1 MAPSPQTLLSHSPQN
16 AGGLNENSDAST
28 PPPSSSAPSAIT
40 FDVIGMDPA
49 TQGSKRH
56 VGNGI
61 MRETNARLPAWR
73 STIANTAL
81 ATNYSLTTAPV
92 SISIVFRFL
101 RPKGHYN
108 KSGLSP
114 KAPLHLTSK
123 QKGDIDKL
131 SRAVLDALTG
141 TLLHDDSQVVQLS
154 AHKRYTTPD
163 ERPGALITIIPLAAT

>member
-1 MAPSPQTLLSHSPQN
+1 
-16 AGGLNENSDAST
+16 
-28 PPPSSSAPSAIT
+28 
-40 FDVIGMDPA
+40 
-49 TQGSKRH
+49 
-56 VGNGI
+56 

-73 STIANTAL
+73 STIASAAL
-81 ATNYSLTTAPV
+81 ATNHPLTTSPV
-92 SISIVFRFL
+92 SISITFRFL

-114 KAPLHLTSK
+114 KAPALLTSK

-163 ERPGALITIIPLAAT
+163 ERPGALITIIPLAT

>member
-1 MAPSPQTLLSHSPQN
+1 MAPSPQTLPALSPPSAGTSNDSSN
-16 AGGLNENSDAST
+16 ALT
-28 PPPSSSAPSAIT
+28 PPPSFSAPSAIT
-40 FDVIGMDPA
+40 FDVIGMEAA
-49 TQGSKRH
+49 TQGSKRAMP
-56 VGNGI
+56 NGI
-61 MRETNARLPAWR
+61 MLETNKRLRPWR
-73 STIANTAL
+73 SHITDAAL
-81 ATNYSLTTAPV
+81 ATNYPLTTAPV
-92 SISIVFRFL
+92 SISITFRFL
-101 RPKGHYN
+101 RPKTHYI

>member
-1 MAPSPQTLLSHSPQN
+1 
-16 AGGLNENSDAST
+16 
-28 PPPSSSAPSAIT
+28 
-40 FDVIGMDPA
+40 MDPA

-73 STIANTAL
+73 STVANAAL
-81 ATNYSLTTAPV
+81 ATNYPLTAAPV

-101 RPKGHYN
+101 RPKGHFL

-154 AHKRYTTPD
+154 AHKRYTTQQ
-163 ERPGALITIIPLAAT
+163 ERPGALITIIPLAAN